1 MNSYLFKLTTKRF
14 RQYFRVIDKMKHI
27 DRWFTLMD
35 TNTKRIHIDRWFT
48 LMDTKRIHCSFE
60 LIISMFLRA
69 RQLCTSHDSYGTGID
84 LSAYTFHLWL
94 LDDYSF
100 QIKLSNDAIA

>member
-1 MNSYLFKLTTKRF
+1 MNSYSVGLTTRYIRRHF
-14 RQYFRVIDKMKHI
+14 RMIDKTK
-27 DRWFTLMD
+27 RWFTLMD
-35 TNTKRIHIDRWFT
+35 TNAKRIHIDRWFT

-84 LSAYTFHLWL
+84 LSAYTFHL
-94 LDDYSF
+94 
-100 QIKLSNDAIA
+100 